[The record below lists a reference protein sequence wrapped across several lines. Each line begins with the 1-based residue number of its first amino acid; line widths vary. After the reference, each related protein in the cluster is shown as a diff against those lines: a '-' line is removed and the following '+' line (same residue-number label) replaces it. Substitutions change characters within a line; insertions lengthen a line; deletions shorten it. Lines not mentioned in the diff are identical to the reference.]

1 MDLED
6 MLEYLRSIWGFFS
19 VVSILFPFASNLL
32 TAVPT
37 EEYVKAGAF
46 TPAFLPSLGTVCS
59 AFSLLLVVVTFRDR
73 VGERKLRVLGV
84 LAFPVGFFV
93 MLWYMSE
100 YQDFRDTVA
109 RGMTYYANT
118 TIPIILYPAFFSLF
132 TVAFTRLA
140 LGALDD

>member
-6 MLEYLRSIWGFFS
+6 ILEYLRSVWGFFS

-37 EEYVKAGAF
+37 QAYVEAGAF
-46 TPAFLPSLGTVCS
+46 TPAFLPSLGTVCA

-84 LAFPVGFFV
+84 LAFPIAFLV

-109 RGMTYYANT
+109 RGMMHYANT

-132 TVAFTRLA
+132 TVAFTFLA